1 MDQTAQVT
9 LLWWLTGIYLAILV
23 IVLAFATVS
32 VAFYSWRIARTLR
45 AVATGLTAARD
56 HTAPLAD
63 KLVAA
68 NAGLGAIAGSLS
80 SARDHLVATDAGLA
94 VLTGS
99 DDQKVA

>member
-1 MDQTAQVT
+1 MDQAAQVT
-9 LLWWLTGIYLAILV
+9 LLWWLTGIYLAIVV

-56 HTAPLAD
+56 HTGPLAD

-80 SARDHLVATDAGLA
+80 SARDHLMATDAGLA
-94 VLTGS
+94 VLTGGNEE
-99 DDQKVA
+99 KVA

>member
-1 MDQTAQVT
+1 MDQVT
-9 LLWWLTGIYLAILV
+9 LLWWITGLYFAVLV
-23 IVLAFATVS
+23 VVLAVATVS
-32 VAFYSWRIARTLR
+32 VAFYAWRIARTLR
-45 AVATGLTAARD
+45 AVAGGLAAVQG

-99 DDQKVA
+99 DQQQVA